1 MGSGS
6 VFGFRPIPLVQINI
20 ANLGIMQGTETDWS
34 ELEKQVAEKA
44 FHSAYKRETT
54 ALINEICEKVSL
66 VTEIEDVW
74 QLHDFLSAKRH
85 EIDGKYDFDYSA
97 FIFLFARL
105 IKDKWLSVDELSG
118 IAAEKL
124 SKMSALSRM

>member
-1 MGSGS
+1 
-6 VFGFRPIPLVQINI
+6 
-20 ANLGIMQGTETDWS
+20 MQGTETDWS
-34 ELEKQVAEKA
+34 ELEKQVAKKA
-44 FHSAYKRETT
+44 FHTAYKRETT
-54 ALINEICEKVSL
+54 SLINEICEKVSL

-105 IKDKWLSVDELSG
+105 IKDKWLSMDELSG
-118 IAAEKL
+118 IAADKL
-124 SKMSALSRM
+124 SKMSSLSRM

>member
-1 MGSGS
+1 
-6 VFGFRPIPLVQINI
+6 
-20 ANLGIMQGTETDWS
+20 MQGTETDWS

-44 FHSAYKRETT
+44 FHTAYKRETT
-54 ALINEICEKVSL
+54 ALINEIREKVSL

>member
-1 MGSGS
+1 
-6 VFGFRPIPLVQINI
+6 
-20 ANLGIMQGTETDWS
+20 MQGTETDWS
-34 ELEKQVAEKA
+34 EVEKQVAEKA
-44 FHSAYKRETT
+44 FHTAYQRETT

-105 IKDKWLSVDELSG
+105 IKDKWLSMDELSG
-118 IAAEKL
+118 IAVDKL